1 MHSKTS
7 SMERA
12 GSTCALRSEL
22 APAGL
27 SGDGRGVR
35 EPICTRC
42 GCAKGEREGR
52 LGDAWQLVL
61 GGAGAKMGADMV
73 EPSRI
78 ESRIGIDW
86 EWLGCFLWKVMGV
99 LQLANFRMYAG
110 NLFTF
115 YYDLIGWP
123 HYEWYMKASEN
134 WLISSLGTITRP
146 AYSGD
151 WLSWVLS
158 MVEFGGVRFRAMWR
172 KHTEAICSQVLGFD
186 CFDLGLSRSSTY
198 CALLFLIF

>member
-1 MHSKTS
+1 
-7 SMERA
+7 MERA
-12 GSTCALRSEL
+12 GSTCAPRSEL

-86 EWLGCFLWKVMGV
+86 E
-99 LQLANFRMYAG
+99 
-110 NLFTF
+110 
-115 YYDLIGWP
+115 
-123 HYEWYMKASEN
+123 
-134 WLISSLGTITRP
+134 
-146 AYSGD
+146 
-151 WLSWVLS
+151 
-158 MVEFGGVRFRAMWR
+158 
-172 KHTEAICSQVLGFD
+172 
-186 CFDLGLSRSSTY
+186 
-198 CALLFLIF
+198 